1 MKIKIIL
8 SSFDQL
14 AVELIITLENMDIM
28 PMNVASQNKARQ
40 KGKFMPRK
48 ITTLIVHISNRFFKR
63 CKTHLHIDFT

>member
-28 PMNVASQNKARQ
+28 PMNVAFQNKARQ
-40 KGKFMPRK
+40 RGNSCQEK
-48 ITTLIVHISNRFFKR
+48 
-63 CKTHLHIDFT
+63 